1 MTDRLSRFADWSG
14 RLIPDALTTS
24 IAMLV
29 VVFAAAL
36 ALGNP
41 VAATMDAYYR
51 GLWMLLPFTMQMAL
65 ILVLSG
71 TLGAT
76 AAFKSLV
83 VRVARWPRSFPGVL
97 ALTILVSAGLS
108 YLYWGLGIALSP
120 LVAVH
125 CAREAEKRGLKL
137 DFPFLLSVTWAAN
150 AVWQFGFS
158 ASAPLLMNTPGHFL
172 EKTTGLMPLS
182 TTIFAPASLAFVAT
196 FLVAIFLTALLLHPR
211 APRPLSEFPQ
221 ARVVGGEVLPPD
233 DPPVSPSER
242 LESNPLPV
250 ALLCLALAGWL
261 WHHFVTKGGG
271 LDLNSLNTMLLLASL
286 LFHRT
291 ARSFTRSL
299 QGAVI
304 AAWPVIV
311 LYHLYAGIAGL
322 IQYTSVGDTLAA
334 SFADISTPLTFPL
347 FTAVASAV
355 VSLFV
360 PSSGGQWVIQGF
372 VTAKA
377 AAAVGV
383 TTQRAL
389 LALSVGDHVGNLISP
404 FWVVIVAGV
413 ARVDFRT
420 FIGYNAVF
428 AVLWFVLGVL
438 AFTFLP
444 A

>member
-1 MTDRLSRFADWSG
+1 VTDRLRRFADWSG

-24 IAMLV
+24 IAMLAL
-29 VVFAAAL
+29 VFAAAL
-36 ALGNP
+36 ALGNSL
-41 VAATMDAYYR
+41 AACVDAYYG
-51 GLWMLLPFTMQMAL
+51 GLWKLLDFTMQMSL
-65 ILVLSG
+65 ILVLSA
-71 TLGAT
+71 TLGT
-76 AAFKSLV
+76 TNAFKALV
-83 VRVARWPRSFPGVL
+83 VRVARWPRTRPGVIAL
-97 ALTILVSAGLS
+97 AVLVSAALS

-125 CAREAEKRGLKL
+125 CAREAEKRGLRI
-137 DFPFLLSVTWAAN
+137 DFPFLLSVVWASN
-150 AVWQFGFS
+150 AVWQFGLS

-182 TTIFAPASLAFVAT
+182 TTIFAPASLGFVAA
-196 FLVAIFLTALLLHPR
+196 FLVAVFLAALLLHPR
-211 APRPLSEFPQ
+211 TPRPLSEFPP
-221 ARVVGGEVLPPD
+221 ARDLGAEAPPPD
-233 DPPVSPSER
+233 DPPTSPSER
-242 LESNPLPV
+242 LESHPLPTL
-250 ALLCLALAGWL
+250 LLCVALAGWL
-261 WHHFVTKGGG
+261 WHHFFTKRGG
-271 LDLNSLNTMLLLASL
+271 LDLNSLNTILLLASL
-286 LFHRT
+286 VIHRN
-291 ARSFTRSL
+291 ARSFTRAL
-299 QGAVI
+299 QGAVL

-311 LYHLYAGIAGL
+311 LYHLYAGMAGL
-322 IQYTSVGDTLAA
+322 IQYTSVGDTLATF
-334 SFADISTPLTFPL
+334 FADISTPLTFPL

-389 LALSVGDHVGNLISP
+389 LALSVGDHVGNLVSP

-420 FIGYNAVF
+420 FIGYNTVF